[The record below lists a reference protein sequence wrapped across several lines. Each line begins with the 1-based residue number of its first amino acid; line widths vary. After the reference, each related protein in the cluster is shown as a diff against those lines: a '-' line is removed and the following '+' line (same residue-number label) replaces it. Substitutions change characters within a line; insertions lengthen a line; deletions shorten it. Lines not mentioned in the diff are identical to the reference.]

1 MGLFHPSQKARFA
14 IVDLL
19 ERISVHMVKV
29 STALFH
35 YLILTYVG
43 WSAFL
48 QLLKSI
54 PKVSLHTTPT
64 GKDQCYR
71 KSRGYKWI
79 DHAGVGPWGTIGELN
94 VQTIT

>member
-14 IVDLL
+14 VVDLL
-19 ERISVHMVKV
+19 ERISVHMVRV
-29 STALFH
+29 AATLFH

-54 PKVSLHTTPT
+54 PKASVHTTAT
-64 GKDQCYR
+64 GKGQCYR
-71 KSRGYKWI
+71 KSRGYKWV
-79 DHAGVGPWGTIGELN
+79 DHAGVRSWGIVGELN